1 MEALSL
7 SQNFPPPNFPL
18 KCPAICTL
26 DGADWCLRT
35 SLLPICFDRNWKN
48 FQPPY
53 LAGGGGGSGSFYFQS
68 ERRNR
73 TTTTA
78 AKETK
83 KKKSNNKK
91 RRKSDCWVIGNSV
104 VLYQIKRSERN
115 RETTTVGSD
124 GIEIHGWIR
133 FQGPSFDW
141 RRSPIACLFFLCS
154 CNPSKDKGER
164 RIIIPHRWSDSTERE
179 HSEWWTA
186 L

>member
-53 LAGGGGGSGSFYFQS
+53 LAGGGGSGSFYFQS

-83 KKKSNNKK
+83 KKKVKQQEKKKKWLLGDRQLGRSLSNQKEREK
-91 RRKSDCWVIGNSV
+91 QRDDDRWE
-104 VLYQIKRSERN
+104 RRN
-115 RETTTVGSD
+115 RNPWVNTIS
-124 GIEIHGWIR
+124 
-133 FQGPSFDW
+133 
-141 RRSPIACLFFLCS
+141 RS
-154 CNPSKDKGER
+154 
-164 RIIIPHRWSDSTERE
+164 IIWLTKVAHWLPVVP
-179 HSEWWTA
+179 
-186 L
+186 LLL

>member
-53 LAGGGGGSGSFYFQS
+53 LAGGGGVRLLLFSEWKAKSNNNNSSQGNKKKKVKQQEKKKKWLLGDRQLGRSLSNQKEREKQRDDDRW

-73 TTTTA
+73 NPWVNTISRSIIWL
-78 AKETK
+78 TK
-83 KKKSNNKK
+83 
-91 RRKSDCWVIGNSV
+91 VA
-104 VLYQIKRSERN
+104 
-115 RETTTVGSD
+115 
-124 GIEIHGWIR
+124 H
-133 FQGPSFDW
+133 
-141 RRSPIACLFFLCS
+141 CLPVFPL
-154 CNPSKDKGER
+154 
-164 RIIIPHRWSDSTERE
+164 
-179 HSEWWTA
+179 
-186 L
+186 LL